1 MGIPPSEPRF
11 SSRILFRSIAIISWA
26 LALLGFALALHTVL
40 VSFWTHHALPLQDE
54 WSNNLVRFKSLLSG
68 NHLLADLF
76 SQHNEHR
83 NVFPRVILF
92 SDYFFFRGRGYFSL
106 TVIFMTVT
114 LLVGLFLF
122 LLHRAR
128 PKAQGTVAIGAM
140 IPLLLFS
147 LMQWENFRSGFQV
160 EFVGVFAAASF
171 AIVLFSLA
179 IERARAGE
187 RSAALIATSFALVG
201 VATFSMAN
209 GVLSSIVLIV
219 IALLARARWT
229 YVIAAMVLTTA
240 LAGAFFFGYQFP
252 STNDLYGSF
261 GPPKGEGSAPWWLR
275 GPVGIALFTAA
286 YLGNFLDPT
295 IEAAIFFGAAGSVG
309 VAIILWRFLLGR
321 DSDPKRLALLGIA
334 LFAGGSALLT
344 ALGRL
349 PNEGIDGA
357 MSSRYT
363 TGSACFWTAVLI
375 CGWSVSGQSK
385 YPGVLRMSLGAT
397 CLVLVT
403 AILQAQFAAASFLR
417 DQAFMQDMVENALL
431 QGLVD
436 EAAIKATYTDPYWVR
451 EFTPLLKERRIS
463 VFASKDARLL
473 GRPLSE
479 AGEVD
484 MEACPGSFDVALS
497 APGLGAHGVR
507 VNGSATIEHLL
518 PISTRVYLVAPDRKI
533 VGFASS
539 PIWQPEWSGYATAE
553 LHIELHAFARRSSG
567 RLCLVGASV
576 VSIDDETNSER

>member
-1 MGIPPSEPRF
+1 MSIPPSKPRF
-11 SSRILFRSIAIISWA
+11 SSRIPFRPIAIVSGA
-26 LALLGFALALHTVL
+26 LALLAFALALHTVL

-54 WSNNLVRFKSLLSG
+54 WSNLILFKSFLGG

-83 NVFPRVILF
+83 NVFPRIILF
-92 SDYFFFRGRGYFSL
+92 SDYLLFRGRGYFSL
-106 TVIFMTVT
+106 TVIFLAVA

-122 LLHRAR
+122 LLCRSR
-128 PKAQGTVAIGAM
+128 PRAQGTVAIGAM

-179 IERARAGE
+179 IERARAGG
-187 RSAALIATSFALVG
+187 RWAALIAASFALVG
-201 VATFSMAN
+201 VATFSMAS
-209 GVLSSIVLIV
+209 GLLSGIVLIV
-219 IALLARARWT
+219 IALLARAGRT
-229 YVIAAMVLTTA
+229 YVTAAIVLTAA
-240 LAGAFFFGYQFP
+240 LAGAFFFDYQLP
-252 STNDLYGSF
+252 SRNDLYSSF
-261 GPPKGEGSAPWWLR
+261 ELPKGEDSDPSWLR
-275 GPVGIALFTAA
+275 GPVGIVLFTAA
-286 YLGNFLDPT
+286 YLGNFLDPA
-295 IEAAIFFGAAGSVG
+295 IEAAIFLGAAGSVG
-309 VAIILWRFLLGR
+309 VAIIFWRFLLGR

-334 LFAGGSALLT
+334 LFAAGSAFLT

-349 PNEGIDGA
+349 SSEGIDGA

-363 TGSACFWTAVLI
+363 TGSACFWSAVLI
-375 CGWSVSGQSK
+375 CGWSLSGQSK
-385 YPGVLRMSLGAT
+385 YPGVLRVSLGAA

-403 AILQAQFAAASFLR
+403 AILQAPFPSASFLQ

-436 EAAIKATYTDPYWVR
+436 EAAIKATYTDPDWVR
-451 EFTPLLKERRIS
+451 EVTPLLKERGMS

-484 MEACPGSFDVALS
+484 TEACPGSFDIALS
-497 APGLGAHGVR
+497 APALGRNGVR

-518 PISTRVYLVAPDRKI
+518 PISTRVYLVAPERKI

-539 PIWQPEWSGYATAE
+539 PVGQPEWSGYATAE
-553 LHIELHAFARRSSG
+553 LHTELHAFARRGSG